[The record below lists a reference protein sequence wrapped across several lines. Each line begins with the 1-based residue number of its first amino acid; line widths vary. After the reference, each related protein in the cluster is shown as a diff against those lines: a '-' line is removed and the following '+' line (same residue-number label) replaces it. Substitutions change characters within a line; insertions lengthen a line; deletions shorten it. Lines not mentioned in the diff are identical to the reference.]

1 MPPVVTGMRTDDAAD
16 EAVLRVLVADGS
28 AFQRR
33 LTTEMLRAGC
43 RAQIDYAENIEQ
55 CLMALSYCQ
64 PDMLIADW
72 DIDEGSGLTLVKRI
86 RAGEAGA
93 AFRKL
98 AIIMVA
104 TRNSANDIQRAR
116 NVGIDEFV
124 LRPFST
130 QTMLKRIAEVRAKRR
145 DFVEST
151 RYIGPCRR
159 RRATGDAYDGP
170 RRRLFDSNDKNAD
183 APDVQIRK
191 GLARM
196 YCERIG
202 VLLREL
208 IPGDAL
214 AIRDLCLTCGQLSA
228 LAGDMKDRL
237 LMSACSSLF
246 NYIKGVG
253 AEAPLNAGV
262 VQAHLDSIVQ
272 LAELPNHQVEIRQTV
287 TQQLTVMVTKKL
299 RQAAA

>member
-1 MPPVVTGMRTDDAAD
+1 MRTEDAA
-16 EAVLRVLVADGS
+16 EQAVLRILVADGS

-33 LTTEMLRAGC
+33 LTTETLRAAG
-43 RAQIDYAENIEQ
+43 RVQIDYAENAEQ

-64 PDMLIADW
+64 PDVLIADW
-72 DIDEGSGLTLVKRI
+72 DLDGGAGLALVKRI
-86 RAGEAGA
+86 RAGEGGQ

-98 AIIMVA
+98 SIIIVA
-104 TRNSANDIQRAR
+104 AGNSAAEVQRAR
-116 NVGIDEFV
+116 NLGVDEFV

-130 QTMLKRIAEVRAKRR
+130 QTMLKRVAEVRARRR

-159 RRATGDAYDGP
+159 RRATEDAYDGP
-170 RRRLFDSNDKNAD
+170 RRRLFDSSDKNAD

-202 VLLREL
+202 VLLRAL
-208 IPGDAL
+208 QPGDAV
-214 AIRDLCLTCGQLSA
+214 AVRDLCLTCGQLSA

-237 LMSACSSLF
+237 LMSATSSLF

-253 AEAPLNAGV
+253 AEAPLNLEV
-262 VQAHLDSIVQ
+262 VQAHLDLIVQ
-272 LAELPNHQVEIRQTV
+272 LAELPNHKVEIRQTV

-299 RQAAA
+299 RQAGQAA

>member
-1 MPPVVTGMRTDDAAD
+1 MRTDDTAD
-16 EAVLRVLVADGS
+16 EAVLRILVADGS

-33 LTTEMLRAGC
+33 LTTETLRAAG
-43 RAQIDYAENIEQ
+43 RVHVDYAENGEQ

-64 PDMLIADW
+64 PDVLICDW
-72 DIDEGSGLTLVKRI
+72 ELDDGAGLALVKRI

-98 AIIMVA
+98 AIVMVA
-104 TRNSANDIQRAR
+104 TRNSASDVQRAR

-151 RYIGPCRR
+151 RYVGPCRR
-159 RRATGDAYDGP
+159 RRTMGDAYNGP
-170 RRRLFDSNDKNAD
+170 LRRLFDSSDKNAD

-202 VLLREL
+202 VLLRAL
-208 IPGDAL
+208 QPGDAV
-214 AIRDLCLTCGQLSA
+214 AVRDLCLTCGQLSA

-237 LMSACSSLF
+237 LMSAASSLF

-253 AEAPLNAGV
+253 ADAPLNVDV

-272 LAELPNHQVEIRQTV
+272 LAELPNYQVELRQTV

-299 RQAAA
+299 RQAGQAA

>member
-1 MPPVVTGMRTDDAAD
+1 MLTDDAA
-16 EAVLRVLVADGS
+16 EQAVLRILVADGS
-28 AFQRR
+28 TFQRR
-33 LTTEMLRAGC
+33 LTTETLRSVG
-43 RAQIDYAENIEQ
+43 RVHVDYAENTEQ

-64 PDMLIADW
+64 PDILIADW
-72 DIDEGSGLTLVKRI
+72 DLDDGGGLALVKRI
-86 RAGEAGA
+86 RTGEAGQ
-93 AFRKL
+93 AFRRV

-104 TRNSANDIQRAR
+104 SGNSASDVQRAR
-116 NVGIDEFV
+116 NLGVDELV
-124 LRPFST
+124 IRPFST
-130 QTMLKRIAEVRAKRR
+130 QTMLKRVAEVRARRR

-151 RYIGPCRR
+151 RYVGPCRR
-159 RRATGDAYDGP
+159 RRAIGELYDGP

-202 VLLREL
+202 VLLRAL
-208 IPGDAL
+208 QPGDA
-214 AIRDLCLTCGQLSA
+214 ASVRDLCLTCGQLSA

-237 LMSACSSLF
+237 LMSATSSLF

-253 AEAPLNAGV
+253 AEAPLNLGV

-272 LAELPNHQVEIRQTV
+272 LAELPNHKVEIRQTV
-287 TQQLTVMVTKKL
+287 TQQLSVMVTKKL
-299 RQAAA
+299 RQAGQAA

>member
-1 MPPVVTGMRTDDAAD
+1 MQSGDAAD
-16 EAVLRVLVADGS
+16 EAVLRILIADGS

-33 LTTEMLRAGC
+33 LTTETLRAAG
-43 RAQIDYAENIEQ
+43 RVHIDYAENGEQ

-64 PDMLIADW
+64 PDVLICDW
-72 DIDEGSGLTLVKRI
+72 DLDEGAGLTLVKRI
-86 RAGEAGA
+86 RSGEGGQ

-104 TRNSANDIQRAR
+104 AANSARDIERAR
-116 NVGIDEFV
+116 NTGIDEFV

-151 RYIGPCRR
+151 RYVGPCRR
-159 RRATGDAYDGP
+159 RRGLGDGYDGP

-202 VLLREL
+202 VLLRAL
-208 IPGDAL
+208 TPGDQVGL
-214 AIRDLCLTCGQLSA
+214 RDLGLTCGQLSA

-253 AEAPLNAGV
+253 AEAPLNTDV

-272 LAELPNHQVEIRQTV
+272 LAELPNYQVELRQTV

>member
-1 MPPVVTGMRTDDAAD
+1 MQSGDAAD
-16 EAVLRVLVADGS
+16 EAVLRILIADGS

-33 LTTEMLRAGC
+33 LTTETLRAAG
-43 RAQIDYAENIEQ
+43 RVHIDYAENGDQ

-64 PDMLIADW
+64 PDVLICDW
-72 DIDEGSGLTLVKRI
+72 DLDEGAGLTLVKRI
-86 RAGEAGA
+86 RAGEGGQ

-98 AIIMVA
+98 SIIMVA
-104 TRNSANDIQRAR
+104 AANSARDIERAR
-116 NVGIDEFV
+116 NTGIDEFV

-151 RYIGPCRR
+151 QYVGPCRR
-159 RRATGDAYDGP
+159 RRALDAYDGP
-170 RRRLFDSNDKNAD
+170 RRRLFDSSDKNAD

-202 VLLREL
+202 VLLRAL
-208 IPGDAL
+208 KPGDAV
-214 AIRDLCLTCGQLSA
+214 AMRDLGLTCGQLSA

-253 AEAPLNAGV
+253 AEASLNGDV

-272 LAELPNHQVEIRQTV
+272 LAELPNYQVELRQTV

-299 RQAAA
+299 RQAGQAA

>member
-1 MPPVVTGMRTDDAAD
+1 MLTDDAA
-16 EAVLRVLVADGS
+16 EQAVLRILVADGS

-33 LTTEMLRAGC
+33 LTTETLRAAG

-64 PDMLIADW
+64 PDVLIADW

-86 RAGEAGA
+86 RAGEAGD

-104 TRNSANDIQRAR
+104 TRNSANDVQRAR

-130 QTMLKRIAEVRAKRR
+130 QTLRKRIADVRAKRR

-159 RRATGDAYDGP
+159 RRVTADAYDGP
-170 RRRLFDSNDKNAD
+170 RRRLFDSNDKQAD

-202 VLLREL
+202 VLLRAL
-208 IPGDAL
+208 KPGDAVAL
-214 AIRDLCLTCGQLSA
+214 RDLGLTCGQLSA

-237 LMSACSSLF
+237 LMSATSSLF

-253 AEAPLNAGV
+253 AEAPLNLDV

-272 LAELPNHQVEIRQTV
+272 LAELPNYQVEIRQTV
-287 TQQLTVMVTKKL
+287 TQQLTLMVTKKL
-299 RQAAA
+299 RQAGQAA

>member
-1 MPPVVTGMRTDDAAD
+1 MLTDDTA
-16 EAVLRVLVADGS
+16 EKAVLRILIADGS

-33 LTTEMLRAGC
+33 LTTEALRSVG
-43 RAQIDYAENIEQ
+43 RVQIDYAENVEQ
-55 CLMALSYCQ
+55 CLMALSYSH
-64 PDMLIADW
+64 PDILIADW
-72 DIDEGSGLTLVKRI
+72 DIDEGAGLTLVRRI
-86 RAGEAGA
+86 RAGDAGQG
-93 AFRKL
+93 FRKL
-98 AIIMVA
+98 AIIMVTTGNNA
-104 TRNSANDIQRAR
+104 GDVRRAR
-116 NVGIDEFV
+116 NAGVDEFI

-130 QTMLKRIAEVRAKRR
+130 QTILKRVTAVRGRRR

-151 RYIGPCRR
+151 RYVGPCRR
-159 RRATGDAYDGP
+159 RRAAEDAYDGP
-170 RRRLFDSNDKNAD
+170 RRRLFDSSDKNAD

-202 VLLREL
+202 VLLRAL
-208 IPGDAL
+208 QPGDAT

-237 LMSACSSLF
+237 LMSATSSLF

-253 AEAPLNAGV
+253 AEAQLNLGV

-287 TQQLTVMVTKKL
+287 TQQLSVMVTKKL
-299 RQAAA
+299 RQSGQAA